1 MLPYRH
7 VVAPEPAWEDWEGCA
22 AGDDFGAWADDIHG
36 AVVIGVDGDGKF
48 VCPGVEDI
56 AGGFP
61 FVDDRGTGLLS
72 WAFCHGPFVM
82 GLLSWV
88 FCHDRGTGLLSCVDD
103 RGTGLLS

>member
-7 VVAPEPAWEDWEGCA
+7 VVAPEPAWEGWEGCA
-22 AGDDFGAWADDIHG
+22 AGDDSGAWADDIHG

-72 WAFCHGPFVM
+72 
-82 GLLSWV
+82 
-88 FCHDRGTGLLSCVDD
+88 
-103 RGTGLLS
+103 